1 MNASSMF
8 QIALAAVALSACTV
22 GEVPSP
28 DGGGGGGGGGGQ
40 SFNAM
45 IAPLVTT
52 CTGCH
57 GGATAP
63 NLSSF
68 AALQPKYKMKP
79 GSTNILATKGDH
91 QAITYLNAAQVAT
104 VVAWIDSL

>member
-28 DGGGGGGGGGGQ
+28 DGGGGGGGGGQ

-57 GGATAP
+57 SGATP
-63 NLSSF
+63 PDLSSF
-68 AALQPKYKMKP
+68 AALQAKYKMKP
-79 GSTNILATKGDH
+79 GSANILATKGDH
-91 QAITYLNAAQVAT
+91 QTITYLNAAQVAT